1 MTDVKSK
8 NLYELLGNDHDQ
20 DSDKEPEPPVKTV
33 EKPLPRSGKR
43 DAPKTEPAAVAA
55 EGAAPRRNYERRG
68 GGFTDGDRSFRD
80 RTNARNNPNRD
91 NPVENTDGT
100 VRGRDSGPGTQRG
113 GRGQRGPR
121 RGGDR
126 HVNRSGRAEHEKQ
139 TDQAWGQPTG
149 EGEQEDEKLGEQI
162 AQEDRKEAVAEE
174 AVDAAPEPEPEP
186 EDTSISY
193 ADYLAQQAAKK
204 LEGLGL
210 KEARAA
216 NEGSKENKQWKSA
229 TQLAKE
235 KEEENYFIG
244 EAKARRERER
254 VAKKQVLDIDYS
266 FKEQP
271 REGGRG
277 GARGGRGRGEGRGR
291 GRGRGD
297 GEFRPRGDRGGDR
310 GDRGD
315 RGERGSYRG
324 GRGRSDAAPAA
335 INDAEAYPALGS

>member
-8 NLYELLGNDHDQ
+8 NLYELLGNDPDL

-33 EKPLPRSGKR
+33 DKPLPRSGKR
-43 DAPKTEPAAVAA
+43 DAPKEQPSAVAN

-68 GGFTDGDRSFRD
+68 GGFTDGERSFRD

-113 GRGQRGPR
+113 GRGPRGPR

-126 HVNRSGRAEHEKQ
+126 HVNRSGRAEHDKQ

-162 AQEDRKEAVAEE
+162 AQEDRKEAVAEDAAE
-174 AVDAAPEPEPEP
+174 AVPEPEPEP

-204 LEGLGL
+204 LEGLGV
-210 KEARAA
+210 KEARVA
-216 NEGSKENKQWKSA
+216 NEGAKENKKWKSA

-235 KEEENYFIG
+235 ADDNYFIG

-254 VAKKQVLDIDYS
+254 TTKKQVLDIDYS

-271 REGGRG
+271 RDGRGGGRG
-277 GARGGRGRGEGRGR
+277 GRGRGRGEGRGR
-291 GRGRGD
+291 GDGSFRG
-297 GEFRPRGDRGGDR
+297 RGDRGGDR
-310 GDRGD
+310 GDRADRGD

-324 GRGRSDAAPAA
+324 GRGRADAAPAA
-335 INDAEAYPALGS
+335 INDSDAYPALGS